1 MTQSGDRGDD
11 MNCVHESC
19 GNADKVWL
27 PFEMNGLN
35 KGLKL
40 HPYCV
45 RCGIVKNIS
54 SDRARRI
61 GYYVNTLARL
71 GRRTGG
77 ITKVQMRL
85 IVKELEGSDGFEDS
99 YSMTGHTQKDI
110 FINAVK
116 KYCNLSEHLI
126 SSMLI

>member
-1 MTQSGDRGDD
+1 

-19 GNADKVWL
+19 GNPDRVWL
-27 PFEMNGLN
+27 PFEMDGLN

-54 SDRARRI
+54 SDRARRT
-61 GYYVNTLARL
+61 GYYINALSRL

-110 FINAVK
+110 FIYTVK

>member
-1 MTQSGDRGDD
+1 

-27 PFEMNGLN
+27 PSEMHGLN
-35 KGLKL
+35 KGLKP

-45 RCGIVKNIS
+45 HCGIVKNIS

-61 GYYVNTLARL
+61 GYYVNTLGRL

-85 IVKELEGSDGFEDS
+85 IVKELERGDGFEDS